1 MKKYILSRDTMRSVF
16 ESKGNKVFAR
26 TLINQ
31 IRKNEID
38 LDHFDLVALWEAM
51 GRPSAVAGSRAIGGV
66 AYGEGAEL
74 FEAVEST
81 SFPQIT
87 GELINA
93 VVMEAYE
100 KEYGIAEQLVRVL
113 PSKQRD
119 ETLVG
124 FTEDFELKE
133 IPEGMP
139 YQEGA
144 IGEKYHKIYNTKFGR
159 IIKVTDEM
167 GKFDQTGQALERA
180 RRIGEQAKAK
190 KERVIFD
197 AVLELISTG
206 NRAAWRPAGTATT
219 LYGNSSADPY
229 TTATYDNLQT
239 DTLSDETDLD
249 AAMKLFSQAT
259 DEQGDPIVVNPTVLL
274 TGVSLMA
281 TAAAITKSGQFIE
294 KNRPSGTYNVFGGM
308 LQPLSTPYID
318 QLVGTGYWWIG
329 DFRKQFVYTE
339 VFPLQTF
346 QAKPGSDAEFTNDI
360 SAAYKVR
367 FMGGCGA
374 VTNRYV
380 VKSGA

>member
-1 MKKYILSRDTMRSVF
+1 MTKYILSRDTMRSVF
-16 ESKGNKVFAR
+16 ESKGDKLFAQ
-26 TLINQ
+26 TLIGQ

-38 LDHFDLVALWEAM
+38 LDSFNLVALWEAM
-51 GRPSAVAGSRAIGGV
+51 GRPGNVSGSRAIGGH
-66 AYGEGAEL
+66 AYGEGTEL

-93 VVMEAYE
+93 VVQEAYE

-113 PSKQRD
+113 PSSQRD

-133 IPEGMP
+133 VPEGMP

-144 IGEKYHKIYNTKFGR
+144 IGEKYHKVYNTKWGR

-197 AVLELISTG
+197 AVLELISSG

-219 LYGNSSADPY
+219 LYSNTSTDPY

-239 DTLSDETDLD
+239 DTLSDETDID
-249 AAMKLFSQAT
+249 AAMKLFSAAT

-274 TGVSLMA
+274 TGVSGMA
-281 TAAAITKSGQFIE
+281 TAAAIIQSGQFIE
-294 KNRPSGTYNVFGGM
+294 KTRPSGTYNVFSRM

-329 DFRKQFVYTE
+329 DFKKQFVYTE

-346 QAKPGSDAEFTNDI
+346 QAAPGNDYEFTNDI
-360 SAAYKVR
+360 TAAYKVR

-374 VTNRYV
+374 ITNRFV
-380 VKSGA
+380 IKSGA